1 MCRPILAPRQIV
13 DPPAF
18 SASADVLRCGLL
30 LSSQV
35 STHEDPGVE
44 AVAFIENYHF
54 RPSVRSVDRHPNL
67 TIASNMQDAP
77 LEIAVAAG
85 LAATGL
91 ISVPALSTFITQLTT
106 REPKPETY
114 EDKDGRATPESV
126 EAYSAK
132 WPKTFVVLFAF
143 LATGSSIATAILTT
157 IHTETVDL
165 FLENW
170 LSAAASVSQ
179 PPLRKPPPG

>member
-1 MCRPILAPRQIV
+1 
-13 DPPAF
+13 
-18 SASADVLRCGLL
+18 
-30 LSSQV
+30 
-35 STHEDPGVE
+35 
-44 AVAFIENYHF
+44 
-54 RPSVRSVDRHPNL
+54 
-67 TIASNMQDAP
+67 MQDAP

-85 LAATGL
+85 LAAIGL

-179 PPLRKPPPG
+179 SPLSKPPPG